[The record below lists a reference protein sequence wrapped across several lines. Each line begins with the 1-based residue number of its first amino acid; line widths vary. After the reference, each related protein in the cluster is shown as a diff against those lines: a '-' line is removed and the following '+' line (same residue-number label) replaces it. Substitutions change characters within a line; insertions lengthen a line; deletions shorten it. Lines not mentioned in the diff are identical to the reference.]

1 MSSGFKKTD
10 KKGAPVPEINQPA
23 AETAAK
29 KIKTAVFLLIVL
41 VTCPKKRI

>member
-23 AETAAK
+23 AETAARQPGTEASAETAEK
-29 KIKTAVFLLIVL
+29 KQSS
-41 VTCPKKRI
+41 